1 MAVKIGLR
9 QLRETA
15 STVVIP
21 QKTFD
26 ETTTSPRVKPYMK
39 FAICNETF
47 EGGSHREGL
56 ALAKKLGYTGVE
68 VAPFTLGLDVR
79 EIRQGTRREYRAMVE
94 DLGMS
99 ILGLHWLLA
108 KTSGFHLTTDDVAVR
123 SKTADYFKSLI
134 ELCVDLG
141 GNIMVLGSPLQRN
154 FTAPMT
160 HDQAMG
166 NAIDVIGRLTS
177 DLESANVRLAIEPL
191 GPQEGN
197 FLNHASQ
204 ARVMIQRIASP
215 NVRLHLDVKAMS
227 SEGFPIAQIIQ
238 DHADLL
244 IHFHANDPN
253 KLGPGMGDVDQAP
266 IFKALKDVGYSG
278 WVSVEVFDYS
288 PGVEQILT
296 ASMDTMVRCAAL
308 ASGSQG

>member
-1 MAVKIGLR
+1 
-9 QLRETA
+9 
-15 STVVIP
+15 
-21 QKTFD
+21 
-26 ETTTSPRVKPYMK
+26 
-39 FAICNETF
+39 
-47 EGGSHREGL
+47 
-56 ALAKKLGYTGVE
+56 
-68 VAPFTLGLDVR
+68 
-79 EIRQGTRREYRAMVE
+79 
-94 DLGMS
+94 
-99 ILGLHWLLA
+99 
-108 KTSGFHLTTDDVAVR
+108 
-123 SKTADYFKSLI
+123 
-134 ELCVDLG
+134 
-141 GNIMVLGSPLQRN
+141 
-154 FTAPMT
+154 MT

-204 ARVMIQRIASP
+204 ARAMIQRIASP

-227 SEGFPIAQIIQ
+227 SEGFQIAQIIQ

-266 IFKALKDVGYSG
+266 IFKALKDVGYPG